1 MVNVSIKVKG
11 ISDAIKHIKR
21 VKKDLNGK
29 MRELLERLAE
39 EGYNVASVKFEEALY
54 AGDKHAMVLK
64 PVWKKNVLVLSA
76 IGESVAFIEF
86 GTGTYYDYPDDY
98 PEESKEG
105 VTERGQYGKKRGSNP
120 SWTYVGNPGNAG
132 AVIHTKKDGRTV
144 VKTHG
149 NPPARA
155 MLSASL
161 TMRDMTRIEE
171 IAREVFK

>member
-1 MVNVSIKVKG
+1 MVSVKVSG
-11 ISDAIKHIKR
+11 INDTIKHIKR
-21 VKKDLNGK
+21 VKKGLNGK

-39 EGYNVASVKFEEALY
+39 EGYNVASAKFDEALY

-64 PVWKKNVLVLSA
+64 PIWKRNRLILSA

-86 GTGTYYDYPDDY
+86 GTGTHYDYPDDY

-120 SWTYVGNPGNAG
+120 PWTYVGEPGNTG
-132 AVIHTKKDGRTV
+132 AIIHTKKDGRTV
-144 VKTHG
+144 VKTYG

-155 MLSASL
+155 MLQASL
-161 TMRDMTRIEE
+161 TMRDMARIEQ
-171 IAREVFK
+171 IAKEVFG